1 MINVIAWII
10 AIGAWLVI
18 LLSPVVLVALVAV
31 PRCRRWWMRP
41 VQRRRAV
48 RQARELAMEQARRD
62 ARTAVLEAELATVL
76 EREL

>member
-10 AIGAWLVI
+10 VI
-18 LLSPVVLVALVAV
+18 ALFLSPVALVALVAV
-31 PRCRRWWMRP
+31 PRCRRWWLRP

-48 RQARELAMEQARRD
+48 RQARQLAMEQARRD